1 MHEKVLLYLSN
12 ITFNLYSMN
21 KYILWFLT
29 FLCILFWVISH
40 VSASQVVNSDDAR
53 QFMTIVKN
61 LVNEWNGNDITKML
75 SPHAWSGLSQKIT
88 DAVEWKQI
96 QFIQEFSWI
105 QEYGSGMYK
114 VTWRYSAKWL
124 NWEASWLSNYYILE
138 IVNDKISI
146 VDTDFYQFM
155 PDIMNSIFNS
165 PILKIFPILIFG
177 LVIFWFWMLIDLS
190 KRQIDNKWL
199 WYCLLFFI
207 PFGSIIYFFTGH
219 KKYPKIEKSQ

>member
-1 MHEKVLLYLSN
+1 
-12 ITFNLYSMN
+12 MN
-21 KYILWFLT
+21 KYILGFLT
-29 FLCILFWVISH
+29 FLCILFGVISH

-61 LVNEWNGNDITKML
+61 LVNEGNGNDITKML
-75 SPHAWSGLSQKIT
+75 SPHAGSGLSQKIT
-88 DAVEWKQI
+88 DAVEGKQI
-96 QFIQEFSWI
+96 QFIQEFSGI

-114 VTWRYSAKWL
+114 VTGRYSAKGL
-124 NWEASWLSNYYILE
+124 NWEASGLSNYYILE